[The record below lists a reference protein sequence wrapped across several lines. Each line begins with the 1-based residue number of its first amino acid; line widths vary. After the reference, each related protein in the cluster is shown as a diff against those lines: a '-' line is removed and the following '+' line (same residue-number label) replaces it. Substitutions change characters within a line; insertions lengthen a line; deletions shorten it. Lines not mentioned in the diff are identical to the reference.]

1 MTRSDII
8 GRNDMRHDLKRLVT
22 AVLAL
27 GILAGTAA
35 AADKEPRFSQLSPDQ
50 LNDAQKKAA
59 ERILKVSSAG
69 LGGPYSM
76 LLRSPTLTARY
87 LGMTDYLRFETSL
100 PHRLNELAILI
111 EARLWDAQYEWWAH
125 YPIALKAGVPKE
137 IADDIKEGRRPT
149 TMKPD
154 EEVVYDVCIELLRDR
169 HLTDATFRRAKDM
182 LGEQQ
187 VVDLV
192 AVAGFYV
199 MVSSVII
206 AGEIGIPNGE
216 PPPLPTLVKR

>member
-1 MTRSDII
+1 
-8 GRNDMRHDLKRLVT
+8 MRIAIRHLIDARRLV
-22 AVLAL
+22 ASALAAAL
-27 GILAGTAA
+27 IAGAA
-35 AADKEPRFSQLSPDQ
+35 AAAERAPRFSQLSADQ
-50 LNDAQKKAA
+50 LTEAQKPVAA
-59 ERILKVSSAG
+59 RILKVSSAG

-76 LLRSPTLTARY
+76 LLRSPELAKRY

-125 YPIALKAGVPKE
+125 YPIALKAGVPKAV
-137 IADDIKEGRRPT
+137 ADDIREGRRPIG
-149 TMKPD
+149 MQPD

-169 HLTDATFRRAKDM
+169 HLDDTTFARAKQI

-187 VVDLV
+187 LVDLV
-192 AVAGFYV
+192 AVASFYV

-206 AGEIGIPNGE
+206 AGEIGVPNGE
-216 PPPLPTLVKR
+216 TPPLPTLMKR

>member
-1 MTRSDII
+1 
-8 GRNDMRHDLKRLVT
+8 MRLHLMGTQRLV
-22 AVLAL
+22 
-27 GILAGTAA
+27 AA
-35 AADKEPRFSQLSPDQ
+35 ALIVSVQAVTAFAAEKEPRFSQLSVDQ
-50 LNDAQKKAA
+50 LNDAQKKVA
-59 ERILKVSSAG
+59 ERILQVSSAG

-76 LLRSPTLTARY
+76 LLRSPTLAARY

-125 YPIALKAGVPKE
+125 YPIALKAGLSE
-137 IADDIKEGRRPT
+137 AIANDIKEGRRPT

-169 HLTDATFRRAKDM
+169 HITDATFQRAKEM

-206 AGEIGIPNGE
+206 AGEVGIPNGGA
-216 PPPLPTLVKR
+216 PPLPTLLKR

>member
-1 MTRSDII
+1 MQHVLF
-8 GRNDMRHDLKRLVT
+8 GMRRAIAGALIVGLQVCT
-22 AVLAL
+22 AL
-27 GILAGTAA
+27 
-35 AADKEPRFSQLSPDQ
+35 AADKEPRFSKFTFDQ
-50 LNDAQKKAA
+50 LNDAQKRVA
-59 ERILKVSSAG
+59 ERILKISSAG

-76 LLRSPTLTARY
+76 LLRSPELATRY

-125 YPIALKAGVPKE
+125 YPIALKAGLSEAV
-137 IADDIKEGRRPT
+137 ANDIKEGRRPT

-169 HLTDATFRRAKDM
+169 HLGDATFRRAKEM

-206 AGEIGIPNGE
+206 AGEVGIPDGGA
-216 PPPLPTLVKR
+216 PPLPTLLKR

>member
-1 MTRSDII
+1 
-8 GRNDMRHDLKRLVT
+8 MRFTHHHR
-22 AVLAL
+22 AGFRRRAAGAL
-27 GILAGTAA
+27 AA
-35 AADKEPRFSQLSPDQ
+35 ALIAGGASSAAEHEARFSQLSKEQ
-50 LNDAQKKAA
+50 LTDAQKPIA

-76 LLRSPTLTARY
+76 LLRSPKLTERY

-125 YPIALKAGVPKE
+125 YPIALKAGVPKAV
-137 IADDIKEGRRPT
+137 ADDIREGRRPAGL
-149 TMKPD
+149 KPD

-169 HLTDATFRRAKDM
+169 HLTDATFARAETT

-187 VVDLV
+187 LVDLV
-192 AVAGFYV
+192 AVASFYV
-199 MVSSVII
+199 MVSSLII
-206 AGEIGIPNGE
+206 AGEIDVPKGE
-216 PPPLPTLVKR
+216 TPPLPILMKR

>member
-1 MTRSDII
+1 MRIKII
-8 GRNDMRHDLKRLVT
+8 RLVS
-22 AVLAL
+22 AAALAAGVLA
-27 GILAGTAA
+27 GAA
-35 AADKEPRFSQLSPDQ
+35 VAAEREPRFSQLTSDQ

-125 YPIALKAGVPKE
+125 YPIALKAGVSE
-137 IADDIKEGRRPT
+137 AVVNDIKEGRRPA

-169 HLTDATFRRAKDM
+169 RLTDATFARAKAM

-187 VVDLV
+187 TVDLV

-206 AGEIGIPNGE
+206 AGEIGVPNGE
-216 PPPLPTLVKR
+216 TPPLPTLLKR

>member
-1 MTRSDII
+1 
-8 GRNDMRHDLKRLVT
+8 MRYDFENLVGARRLLT

-27 GILAGTAA
+27 GLVVGAA
-35 AADKEPRFSQLSPDQ
+35 LAADKEPRFSQLSPDQ
-50 LNDAQKKAA
+50 LNDAQKKVA

-76 LLRSPTLTARY
+76 LLRSPELAARY

-125 YPIALKAGVPKE
+125 FPIAMKAGLSEAV
-137 IADDIKEGRRPT
+137 ANDIKEGRRPT

-154 EEVVYDVCIELLRDR
+154 EEVVYDVCIELLRER
-169 HLTDATFRRAKDM
+169 HLTDATFRRAKEM

-206 AGEIGIPNGE
+206 AGEVGIPNGGA
-216 PPPLPTLVKR
+216 PPLPTLVKR

>member
-1 MTRSDII
+1 MLFCLVNAR
-8 GRNDMRHDLKRLVT
+8 RNARRT
-22 AVLAL
+22 ASAVLAF
-27 GILAGTAA
+27 GILVGAAA
-35 AADKEPRFSQLSPDQ
+35 AADREPRFTQLKPDQ
-50 LNDAQKKAA
+50 LNDAQKKVA

-69 LGGPYSM
+69 LGGPYNM
-76 LLRSPTLTARY
+76 LLRSPELTARY

-125 YPIALKAGVPKE
+125 YPIALKAGVPE
-137 IADDIKEGRRPT
+137 AVANDIKEGRRPAA
-149 TMKPD
+149 MKPD
-154 EEVVYDVCIELLRDR
+154 EEAVYDVCIELLRDR
-169 HLTDATFRRAKDM
+169 HLTDATFVRAKAM

-206 AGEIGIPNGE
+206 AGEVGIPDGSA
-216 PPPLPTLVKR
+216 PPLPTLLKR

>member
-1 MTRSDII
+1 
-8 GRNDMRHDLKRLVT
+8 MRHDLVRRLAS
-22 AVLAL
+22 AVLAAGVL
-27 GILAGTAA
+27 LGTAA
-35 AADKEPRFSQLSPDQ
+35 AADKEPRFSQLSVDQ
-50 LNDAQKKAA
+50 LDEAQKKVA

-76 LLRSPTLTARY
+76 LLRSPTLAARY

-100 PHRLNELAILI
+100 PHQLNELAILI

-137 IADDIKEGRRPT
+137 VADAIREGRRPA

-169 HLTDATFRRAKDM
+169 HLTDATFARAKSM
-182 LGEQQ
+182 MGEQQ

-192 AVAGFYV
+192 AVSGFYV

-216 PPPLPTLVKR
+216 PPPLPVLVKR

>member
-1 MTRSDII
+1 
-8 GRNDMRHDLKRLVT
+8 MRYDFGDLVGARRLLM
-22 AVLAL
+22 AGLAL
-27 GILAGTAA
+27 GLMIGAA
-35 AADKEPRFSQLSPDQ
+35 SAADKEPRFSQLSPDQ
-50 LNDAQKKAA
+50 LNDAQRKVA

-76 LLRSPTLTARY
+76 LLRSPELATRY

-125 YPIALKAGVPKE
+125 FPIAMKAGLSEAV
-137 IADDIKEGRRPT
+137 ANDIKEGRRPT

-169 HLTDATFRRAKDM
+169 HLTNATFRRAKEM

-206 AGEIGIPNGE
+206 AGEVGIPNGGA
-216 PPPLPTLVKR
+216 PPLPTLVKR

>member
-1 MTRSDII
+1 
-8 GRNDMRHDLKRLVT
+8 MRYYLFNARRLVMA
-22 AVLAL
+22 AVAV
-27 GILAGTAA
+27 GVVAGAA
-35 AADKEPRFSQLSPDQ
+35 WAADKEPRFSQLSADQ

-76 LLRSPTLTARY
+76 LLRSPVLTARY
-87 LGMTDYLRFETSL
+87 LGMTDYLRFETSV

-111 EARLWDAQYEWWAH
+111 QARLWDAQYEWWAH
-125 YPIALKAGVPKE
+125 YPIALKEGLSEAV
-137 IADDIKEGRRPT
+137 ANDIKEGRRPT

-169 HLTDATFRRAKDM
+169 HLTDATFRRAKEM

-206 AGEIGIPNGE
+206 AGEIGIPNGGV
-216 PPPLPTLVKR
+216 PPLPTLVKR

>member
-1 MTRSDII
+1 MGHGLNQRV
-8 GRNDMRHDLKRLVT
+8 GLRRLAT
-22 AVLAL
+22 AALAC
-27 GILAGTAA
+27 GMLAGTAA
-35 AADKEPRFSQLSPDQ
+35 AADPEPRFSQYSVDQ
-50 LNDAQKKAA
+50 LNDAQKKVA

-76 LLRSPTLTARY
+76 LLRSPELTARY

-100 PHRLNELAILI
+100 PKRLNELAILI

-125 YPIALKAGVPKE
+125 YPIALKAGVPE
-137 IADDIKEGRRPT
+137 AVANDIKEGRRPT

-169 HLTDATFRRAKDM
+169 HLTDATFKRAKAT

-187 VVDLV
+187 TVDLV

-206 AGEIGIPNGE
+206 AGEIGVPNGE
-216 PPPLPTLVKR
+216 KPPLPVLLKR

>member
-1 MTRSDII
+1 M
-8 GRNDMRHDLKRLVT
+8 HVDLRRLVT
-22 AVLAL
+22 AALAL
-27 GILAGTAA
+27 GIVAGAA
-35 AADKEPRFSQLSPDQ
+35 SAADKEPRFSQYSVNQ
-50 LNDAQKKAA
+50 LNDAQKKVA

-76 LLRSPTLTARY
+76 LLRSPELTTRY

-125 YPIALKAGVPKE
+125 YPIALKAGVPKAV
-137 IADDIKEGRRPT
+137 ADDIREGRRPT
-149 TMKPD
+149 GMKPD

-169 HLTDATFRRAKDM
+169 HLTDATFARAKEM

-187 VVDLV
+187 TVDLV
-192 AVAGFYV
+192 AVASFYV

-206 AGEIGIPNGE
+206 AGEIGVPNGE
-216 PPPLPTLVKR
+216 KPPLPTLVK

>member
-1 MTRSDII
+1 M
-8 GRNDMRHDLKRLVT
+8 HVDLRRLVT
-22 AVLAL
+22 AALAL
-27 GILAGTAA
+27 GIVAGAA
-35 AADKEPRFSQLSPDQ
+35 SAADKEPRFSQYRVDQ
-50 LNDAQKKAA
+50 LNDAQKKVA

-76 LLRSPTLTARY
+76 LLRSPELTTRY

-125 YPIALKAGVPKE
+125 YPIALKAGVPE
-137 IADDIKEGRRPT
+137 AVANDIRDGRRPT
-149 TMKPD
+149 AMKPD

-169 HLTDATFRRAKDM
+169 HLTDATFARAKAT

-187 VVDLV
+187 LVDLV
-192 AVAGFYV
+192 AVASFYV

-206 AGEIGIPNGE
+206 AGEIGVPNGE
-216 PPPLPTLVKR
+216 TPPLPPLMKR

>member
-1 MTRSDII
+1 
-8 GRNDMRHDLKRLVT
+8 MRHDLLRRLASAT
-22 AVLAL
+22 LAAGL
-27 GILAGTAA
+27 LLGTAA
-35 AADKEPRFSQLSPDQ
+35 AADKEPRFSKLSVDQ
-50 LNDAQKKAA
+50 LDEAQKKVA
-59 ERILKVSSAG
+59 ERIMKVSSAG

-76 LLRSPTLTARY
+76 LLRSPTLAARY

-125 YPIALKAGVPKE
+125 YPIALKAGLSREV
-137 IADDIKEGRRPT
+137 ADEIKEGRRPT

-169 HLTDATFRRAKDM
+169 HLTDATFARAKQM

-206 AGEIGIPNGE
+206 AGEVGIPNGD
-216 PPPLPTLVKR
+216 PPPLPVLVKK